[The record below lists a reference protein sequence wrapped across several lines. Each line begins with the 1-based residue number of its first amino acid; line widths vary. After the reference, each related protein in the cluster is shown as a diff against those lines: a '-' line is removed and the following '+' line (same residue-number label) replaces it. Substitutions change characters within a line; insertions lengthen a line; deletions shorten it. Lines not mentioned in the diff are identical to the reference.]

1 MTVAYSTYAWISG
14 LFCGMFT
21 FLAVLDYRRE
31 SRRHKALRQSWQ
43 GLSSVKDVG
52 QGAATSLLAQLV
64 HYDLVHGGAR
74 ANVER
79 AQAERVRV
87 QRAKAAPQDPT
98 HKDARLIKQMR
109 QAGLGEVRP
118 SSARMW
124 RLCNA
129 CIGAVVC
136 GMLGLA
142 LNFGFALLAAGLG
155 FLLGWASLGW
165 ALRTVVAQRTQAL
178 ERHLS
183 EAIEVMCL
191 GLRAGLSFERSLEL
205 YCANFP
211 SQLSAELHNA
221 QQMWHT
227 GLLTREAALRNLV
240 ASYQS
245 VLFSRMVESIVRSM
259 RFGSPLAGNL
269 EDLAH
274 EARKSHRAHVEEM
287 VMKAPV
293 KMMLPVGLL
302 ILPSMLLLVMGPIML
317 ELMTGF

>member
-1 MTVAYSTYAWISG
+1 MTIAYSTYAWISG

-21 FLAVLDYRRE
+21 FLAAWDYRKE
-31 SRRHKALRQSWQ
+31 NRRQKVLRQSWQ
-43 GLSSVKDVG
+43 GLNSVKAIG
-52 QGAATSLLAQLV
+52 QGTATDLLSQLV
-64 HYDLVHGGAR
+64 HYDMVRSG
-74 ANVER
+74 ER
-79 AQAERVRV
+79 TNAERVLPATQSSKR
-87 QRAKAAPQDPT
+87 
-98 HKDARLIKQMR
+98 KDDRIIKQMQ

-118 SSARMW
+118 SSARAW
-124 RLCNA
+124 RLRNA
-129 CIGAVVC
+129 CLGAVVC
-136 GMLGLA
+136 GTLGLA
-142 LNFGFALLAAGLG
+142 LSLGFAFLAACIG
-155 FLLGWASLGW
+155 FLVGWASLGW
-165 ALRTVVAQRTQAL
+165 ALKTVIAQRTWAL

-205 YCANFP
+205 YCESFP
-211 SQLSAELHNA
+211 SQLSAELSNA

-227 GLLTREAALRNLV
+227 GLLTREASLRNLA
-240 ASYQS
+240 ASYHS

-259 RFGSPLAGNL
+259 RFGSPLAETL

-274 EARKSHRAHVEEM
+274 EARKMHRAHVEEM

>member
-1 MTVAYSTYAWISG
+1 M
-14 LFCGMFT
+14 
-21 FLAVLDYRRE
+21 
-31 SRRHKALRQSWQ
+31 
-43 GLSSVKDVG
+43 
-52 QGAATSLLAQLV
+52 
-64 HYDLVHGGAR
+64 VHGGSK
-74 ANVER
+74 AN
-79 AQAERVRV
+79 ADAANAERTRA
-87 QRAKAAPQDPT
+87 QRAKTAFQDSS
-98 HKDARLIKQMR
+98 HKDTRLIKQMQ

-118 SSARMW
+118 SSARAW
-124 RLCNA
+124 RLRNA
-129 CIGAVVC
+129 CIGAAVC
-136 GMLGLA
+136 GMLGFA
-142 LNFGFALLAAGLG
+142 FSFGFALLAAAVG
-155 FLLGWASLGW
+155 FLLGWASLAW
-165 ALRTVVAQRTQAL
+165 ALKAAVAQRTQAL

-191 GLRAGLSFERSLEL
+191 GLRSGLSFERSLEL

-211 SQLSAELHNA
+211 SRLSAELHNA

-227 GLLTREAALRNLV
+227 GLLTREAALRNLA
-240 ASYQS
+240 ASYHS

-259 RFGSPLAGNL
+259 RFGSPLADNL

-274 EARKSHRAHVEEM
+274 EARKSHRAHIEEK